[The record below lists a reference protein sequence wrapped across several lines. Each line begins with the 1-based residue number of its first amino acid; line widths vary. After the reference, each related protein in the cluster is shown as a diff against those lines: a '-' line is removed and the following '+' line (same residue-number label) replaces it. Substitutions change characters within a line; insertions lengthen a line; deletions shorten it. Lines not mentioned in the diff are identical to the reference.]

1 MKTLEES
8 VVTAMDGSESEL
20 FSFLPYMLQDV
31 WEMGT
36 SSEAIVGLVQKHARD
51 HANLNILD
59 LGCGKGAASVKL
71 ARELQ
76 CTCLG
81 IDGVGAFIDEA
92 TRKAEE
98 FGVEHLCQFI
108 ADDIRVRIKVLPKFD
123 IIILGA
129 LGPVFGDYN
138 ATLTTLSKCLSQDGM
153 IIIDDAYI
161 EDDSDFTDPSIRKKS
176 EILQQIKVAG
186 MRLVDE
192 MVMKEDE
199 IKAADDYLYENLER
213 RCREL
218 IKKYPGKRKLFE
230 NYMAGQKEENDI
242 LETKVICSTILIR
255 KNRGFIEN

>member
-8 VVTAMDGSESEL
+8 VVTTMDGSESEL
-20 FSFLPYMLQDV
+20 FQFLPYMLQDV
-31 WEMGT
+31 WELGT
-36 SSEAIVGLVQKHARD
+36 SSEAVIGLVRKHARD
-51 HANLNILD
+51 HANLSILD

-71 ARELQ
+71 AKELQ

-92 TRKAEE
+92 ARKAKE
-98 FGVEHLCQFI
+98 FGVENLCQFI

-129 LGPVFGDYN
+129 LGPVFGDYD
-138 ATLTTLSKCLSQDGM
+138 ATLTTLSKCLNQDGM

-161 EDDSDFTDPSIRKKS
+161 EDKSDYTDSSIRKRS

-192 MVMKEDE
+192 KIMEEGE
-199 IKAADDYLYENLER
+199 IKAADDYLFENLEK

-218 IKKYPGKRKLFE
+218 IEKYPGKRKLFE
-230 NYMAGQKEENDI
+230 DYIAGQREENDV

-255 KNRGFIEN
+255 KNRGFIER